1 MKKRI
6 LISSVA
12 LVMFIAIV
20 LFIGTGFRKRADVYL
35 YDYSV
40 SENNTVITM
49 NTCLASSMGYTRD
62 YINKQDGD
70 NQYIDFYCTFGGLN
84 SSIGAKNKFEIE
96 VSPNCDG
103 IYF

>member
-6 LISSVA
+6 IIILVA
-12 LVMFIAIV
+12 LVMFIATV
-20 LFIGTGFRKRADVYL
+20 FFIGTGFTKRADVYL

-49 NTCLASSMGYTRD
+49 NVYLASSMGFTRE

-70 NQYIDFYCTFGGLN
+70 NQYINFYSAFGGLN
-84 SSIGAKNKFEIE
+84 SSMVQRINLK
-96 VSPNCDG
+96 
-103 IYF
+103 